1 MSTHTTESTQTDPA
15 VARTPRQDG
24 FVMPGRWVEHERTF
38 VSWPC
43 CEWPA
48 APGHLQ
54 DARDEWAE
62 VIRTISRFEP
72 VTVIANPGSPRPGAR
87 GCAASSVDVAEIPI
101 DDCWIR
107 DNGPI
112 FVDRLRRRR
121 GDDPLRLQR
130 LGRQGAV
137 VGQRRGCRQAAGR
150 AAGHAR
156 YAAPIIA
163 EGGGITSDG
172 EGTVITTESVLLNPN
187 RNPGLGK
194 AEIEAVLRD
203 YLGAEKVIWLPFGL
217 AEDSG
222 DAGTD
227 GHSDNVSS
235 SSGRVW
241 RCSRRR
247 PTGRTRTGNSPRR
260 TARALAGADRRAGT
274 ADRGGRDRAPVLHP
288 RARGRAA
295 GGAVHQLLPGQRRH
309 HRAAAGRPRGRR
321 RLPAAGRPVPRPR
334 GGQRAHRLP
343 GLRWRRDRLHHPAA
357 AGRPRVAPAGD
368 HA

>member
-1 MSTHTTESTQTDPA
+1 MSIQQTPLPQTEG
-15 VARTPRQDG
+15 RTPRQDG
-24 FVMPGRWVEHERTF
+24 FAMPGRWVEHARTF

-54 DARDEWAE
+54 DARNEWAE

-72 VTVIANPGSPRPGAR
+72 VTVIANPGSRDQVLEACG
-87 GCAASSVDVAEIPI
+87 SSVDVAEIPI

-112 FVDRLRRRR
+112 FVVGGDGTVAMTHFGFNAWGGKAPSWDNDAAVGRRLSE
-121 GDDPLRLQR
+121 R
-130 LGRQGAV
+130 LGMR
-137 VGQRRGCRQAAGR
+137 
-150 AAGHAR
+150 R

-194 AEIEAVLRD
+194 SHIEGVLRE
-203 YLGAEKVIWLPFGL
+203 YLGAEKVIWLPYGL

-227 GHSDNVSS
+227 GHSDNVIQFI
-235 SSGRVW
+235 
-241 RCSRRR
+241 R
-247 PTGRTRTGNSPRR
+247 PGLALFQAAPNRSNPNWELAAANR
-260 TARALAGADRRAGT
+260 AALAGQTD
-274 ADRGGRDRAPVLHP
+274 
-288 RARGRAA
+288 ARGRPIEI
-295 GGAVHQLLPGQRRH
+295 VEI
-309 HRAAAGRPRGRR
+309 
-321 RLPAAGRPVPRPR
+321 
-334 GGQRAHRLP
+334 
-343 GLRWRRDRLHHPAA
+343 
-357 AGRPRVAPAGD
+357 
-368 HA
+368 